1 MLTSLYEWK
10 IFEWHDKL
18 QTKRRNQI
26 YLSIYRLINLSIF
39 LSIDQSI
46 DEPVYILLII
56 NFFRTIYVMFLLIL
70 WEGCLHVN
78 LTFTGK
84 SLILKPCENHLYCRL
99 EVIVFAAMRSEQTVP
114 WHLLMIVKLSI
125 VKITLENG
133 VADFKGLKF
142 LSFNR
147 VFVCLFVFLF
157 V

>member
-1 MLTSLYEWK
+1 
-10 IFEWHDKL
+10 
-18 QTKRRNQI
+18 
-26 YLSIYRLINLSIF
+26 
-39 LSIDQSI
+39 
-46 DEPVYILLII
+46 
-56 NFFRTIYVMFLLIL
+56 MFLLIL
-70 WEGCLHVN
+70 WEGCLHVHVN

-99 EVIVFAAMRSEQTVP
+99 EVIVFVAMRSEQTVP

-147 VFVCLFVFLF
+147 VFVCLFVCVFVCLGFYVSIENKSVIWRRLDGALF
-157 V
+157 YSHLIIFQSYRDTCILCLERN